1 MKEAIKRGVVVGIVA
16 NPTSGRDIRRLVAQA
31 SLYPMAE
38 KCNMVL
44 RLLSGLRATGVGRV
58 LMVPDVAGVTA
69 RVRRAIAAQK
79 SPDLWP
85 EVLFVDMPVEDGP
98 ADTVLGV
105 KRLAEAGVA
114 VMVILGGDGTH
125 RLAATA
131 CGTVPILAL
140 CSDTNNVFPHVREGT
155 VAGLA
160 AGLVA
165 TGKVSKSKVTARN
178 KVLCIQVDSKHHDLA
193 LVDVAVSSDLWIGSK
208 ALWRS
213 ETLSQIFVTFA
224 EASAIGLSSV
234 AGLLQPVSRD
244 AEYGLRIDLAPLDT
258 AAVIVNAPL
267 APGLIVPV
275 GVSGVCE
282 IQPGQPQTLGKR
294 RGVIALDGEREIE
307 FTPDQQVTVRLDLQG
322 PYTID
327 IDRVMAL
334 TAREGI
340 LVSRRLDTK
349 KEIVAY
355 AAQQSRLTQSLP
367 DHEVDPGV

>member
-1 MKEAIKRGVVVGIVA
+1 
-16 NPTSGRDIRRLVAQA
+16 
-31 SLYPMAE
+31 
-38 KCNMVL
+38 
-44 RLLSGLRATGVGRV
+44 
-58 LMVPDVAGVTA
+58 
-69 RVRRAIAAQK
+69 
-79 SPDLWP
+79 
-85 EVLFVDMPVEDGP
+85 
-98 ADTVLGV
+98 
-105 KRLAEAGVA
+105 
-114 VMVILGGDGTH
+114 
-125 RLAATA
+125 
-131 CGTVPILAL
+131 
-140 CSDTNNVFPHVREGT
+140 
-155 VAGLA
+155 
-160 AGLVA
+160 VA

-244 AEYGLRIDLAPLDT
+244 AEYGLRIDLAPLET